1 MATESFTNTV
11 IINED
16 GLKCFYEI
24 LEKGKDYTYERS
36 GKIPMGDPKD
46 LDLNKFFKHK

>member
-36 GKIPMGDPKD
+36 DKIKEGDYEKIHQY
-46 LDLNKFFKHK
+46 LVNKQY